1 LVNISYN
8 RGRAKEYRIKK
19 KLEKEGWIVLRTSG
33 SHGFADLIAIKK
45 DEINFIQSKPRKFS
59 ETQKKK
65 LMDKYDWINNEF
77 MCKFLII

>member
-1 LVNISYN
+1 MVNISYN

-33 SHGFADLIAIKK
+33 SNGFADLIAIKK